1 MNLFCLAADLLYP
14 ELTLAPLTLRETEV
28 EDGSLGAVT
37 PADFGFTIRDFTF
50 DRGIYCLRSVDRI
63 PGLPSGAV
71 KKDEYSIEA
80 AANSLRERPFTS
92 RRFLLLFLYDS
103 TAQRLFVVFMQR
115 RVNSSSARRSFV
127 AWRRRNS
134 MRRAGHKKP
143 SLLLR
148 PAF

>member
-1 MNLFCLAADLLYP
+1 
-14 ELTLAPLTLRETEV
+14 LAPLTLRETEV

-80 AANSLRERPFTS
+80 AADSLRERPVSSITHRS
-92 RRFLLLFLYDS
+92 FLLLFLYEW
-103 TAQRLFVVFMQR
+103 TAQHLFIVFIQQG
-115 RVNSSSARRSFV
+115 VNSSSARRSFV
-127 AWRRRNS
+127 GWRRRNS
-134 MRRAGHKKP
+134 MRGAGHKKP